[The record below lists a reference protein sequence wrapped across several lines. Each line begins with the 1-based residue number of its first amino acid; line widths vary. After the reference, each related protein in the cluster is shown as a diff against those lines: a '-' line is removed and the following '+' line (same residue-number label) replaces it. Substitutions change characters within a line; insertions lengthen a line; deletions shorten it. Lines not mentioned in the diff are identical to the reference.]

1 MSQAVVDSR
10 YRRFTLCLNQPV
22 LESRRA
28 AVLGHPIAH
37 SLSPTLH
44 RAAYQALGLPWHYE
58 AVDIESGGLAQF
70 VAGLG
75 PDWAGLSLT
84 MPLKVEAVP
93 LMDFIEPL
101 AKIVGAV
108 NTVLFQ
114 RFADQRHLVGANT
127 DVHGIVAALREG
139 GIERASTAVIIGGG
153 ATATAALAAVGQ
165 LGVVTPIV
173 AVRDRARAG
182 ALLRASTKMGVTVR
196 FANLDDAAELAAG
209 ADVVVST
216 IPADAGAGIGD
227 TVTRASGVLLDV
239 IYSPLLTPLAAAWV
253 AAGGTRVGGE
263 RMLLH
268 QAGEQVRLMTGS
280 PAPIK
285 DMDAALRAVLNC

>member
-1 MSQAVVDSR
+1 M
-10 YRRFTLCLNQPV
+10 
-22 LESRRA
+22 LETRRA

-44 RAAYQALGLPWHYE
+44 RAAYAALGLPWHYD
-58 AVDIESGGLAQF
+58 AVDVASGGLQAF
-70 VAGLG
+70 LADAG
-75 PDWAGLSLT
+75 PDWAGMSLT

-93 LMDFIEPL
+93 LMDFIEPM

-108 NTVLFQ
+108 NTVLIQ

-139 GIERASTAVIIGGG
+139 GVEHAATGVILGGG
-153 ATATAALAAVGQ
+153 ATASSALAALGQ
-165 LGVVTPIV
+165 LGVTAPVV
-173 AVRDRARAG
+173 AVRDRSRAG
-182 ALLRASTKMGVTVR
+182 ALMRAATKMGVSVR
-196 FANLDDAAELAAG
+196 FASLEDAAALVAH

-216 IPADAGAGIGD
+216 IPADAGAGVGAA
-227 TVTRASGVLLDV
+227 VTTASGTLLDV
-239 IYSPLLTPLAAAWV
+239 IYAPLVTPLGLAWE

-268 QAGEQVRLMTGS
+268 QAAEQVRLMTGRK
-280 PAPIK
+280 APIK